1 MNINVVLKNKSNL
14 IKTVRS
20 YDELSPFNPN
30 YLITQNGQYESFYA
44 PFDYINKGAKLVIVG
59 ITPGSTQAHQALM
72 TFKCLLQEGVDIDKA
87 LKQSKSVA
95 SFSGALRK
103 NLVNMLNHVRIND
116 LLNVNDCSELFNQN
130 NEQVHFTSV
139 LRYPVLKNGVPLS
152 SGQGILNIKE
162 LNEMFENNFVQEVNI
177 LPDAIYLPLGNGVS
191 ELLHVL
197 VGRGLIK
204 PEQVLDGLTHPS
216 GANNERI
223 NYFLGLKS
231 ANDCSVKTNP
241 KRIDEAKQLLLENIN
256 VLLANKEI
264 AS

>member
-1 MNINVVLKNKSNL
+1 MNTNIELPSVSNL
-14 IKTVRS
+14 LSAVCS

-30 YLITQNGQYESFYA
+30 LAITKSGQYESYYA
-44 PFDYINKGAKLVIVG
+44 PFDYINKDAKLVIVG

-72 TFKCLLQEGVDIDKA
+72 ACKYLLNEGVDIDKA

-95 SFSGALRK
+95 SFSGPLRK
-103 NLVNMLNHVRIND
+103 NLVNMLNHIRIND
-116 LLNVNDCSELFNQN
+116 LLDVNDCSELFHQN
-130 NEQVHFTSV
+130 SEQVHFTSV
-139 LRYPVLKNGVPLS
+139 LRYPVLKKGVPLS
-152 SGQGILNIKE
+152 SSKGILNVKE
-162 LNEMFENNFVQEVNI
+162 LNDMFESYFVQEVTL
-177 LPDAIYLPLGNGVS
+177 LPNAIYLPLGNGVS
-191 ELLHVL
+191 ELLHFL

-223 NYFLGLKS
+223 NYFLGRKS

-256 VLLANKEI
+256 VLLANKGV
-264 AS
+264 AL